1 MKSSSR
7 KREDNERKFP
17 SLVGISSTC
26 RVKGRGVGVI
36 SLDLQRAVTFFRGLA
51 LSGKVSEVQGS
62 VKAIA
67 SSVLE
72 EGYFFPLLFHKI
84 LFGYFNFP
92 MAKNDVEA
100 LLEQLISSLKS
111 SLQLLTAD
119 DTRAH
124 LDATLHND
132 ARLPEKKLATMAI

>member
-1 MKSSSR
+1 
-7 KREDNERKFP
+7 
-17 SLVGISSTC
+17 
-26 RVKGRGVGVI
+26 
-36 SLDLQRAVTFFRGLA
+36 
-51 LSGKVSEVQGS
+51 
-62 VKAIA
+62 
-67 SSVLE
+67 
-72 EGYFFPLLFHKI
+72 
-84 LFGYFNFP
+84 

-132 ARLPEKKLATMAI
+132 ARLPEKKLATMASETIDLLHQVEQLLEPGHLVLADHFLGEA